1 MGVGTFDGNLA
12 RNSGPIL
19 NSAALYTR
27 KEVYFIVIFAFL
39 GALFDGVELNLLSY
53 PLVYIS
59 ESLHVTTKDIIQIL
73 TFQGLASLLGG
84 FLFGWLGDIIG
95 RRWSYALCVLV
106 YGLGTF
112 MAGFND
118 TYDSLFW
125 TRIFA
130 GLGIGGMFGLVFTM
144 FTECWKTEKRGF
156 MGGLIQSMFVVGQ
169 IITIGVTY
177 FTIASFGHDMGW
189 RSSFFIL
196 GGFSILIAI
205 LSLFLLPESKPWQMY
220 RKKLKDGTLPK
231 DLRRTAV
238 PFVDLFK
245 NKLAVGTIL
254 LMIIS
259 TGVFVVSYSVI
270 SFQSTFLL
278 SEAKVPL
285 NQASVILLL
294 GLVCTG
300 IAYVLTGYI
309 SDILNRKKAFFL
321 GSVLGFIGFAFFMV
335 LALTGNVTI
344 GDNFWT
350 APIFWALMLCNAGY
364 CSFAVMGI
372 WMSEFYPTRIR
383 ATGSNVCYYVGRG
396 LGAGAYPLFALQIAG
411 SVTMALA
418 FGLFGAIAALAF
430 TLFTPDRTGREIQAI
445 E

>member
-1 MGVGTFDGNLA
+1 MGFVTFDGNLA
-12 RNSGPIL
+12 KNSVSIK
-19 NSAALYTR
+19 NSASLYTR

-59 ESLHVTTKDIIQIL
+59 ESLNVTTKDIIQIL
-73 TFQGLASLLGG
+73 TFQGLASLIGG

-95 RRWSYALCVLV
+95 RRWSYAICVFI
-106 YGLGTF
+106 YGLGAF
-112 MAGFND
+112 IGGF
-118 TYDSLFW
+118 TDSYEAMFW
-125 TRIFA
+125 TRVFA

-169 IITIGVTY
+169 IITIGITY
-177 FTIASFGHDMGW
+177 FSIAAVGEDQGW
-189 RSSFFIL
+189 RSAFFIL
-196 GGFSILIAI
+196 GGFSIIIAI
-205 LSLFLLPESKPWQMY
+205 ASLFLLPESKPWQEY
-220 RKKLKDGTLPK
+220 RKKFKDGTLPIE
-231 DLRRTAV
+231 LRRTAV
-238 PFVDLFK
+238 PVVDLFK
-245 NKLAVGTIL
+245 NKLAVGTVLFMVIC
-254 LMIIS
+254 
-259 TGVFVVSYSVI
+259 TAAFVVSYSVI
-270 SFQSTFLL
+270 SFQATFLL

-285 NQASVILLL
+285 NEASVILLL
-294 GLVCTG
+294 GLICTG

-309 SDILNRKKAFFL
+309 SDILNRKKAFFI
-321 GSVLGFIGFAFFMV
+321 GSVLGLIGFSFFMA
-335 LALTGNVTI
+335 LALTGNI
-344 GDNFWT
+344 KMGDNFWT

-364 CSFAVMGI
+364 CSFAVMGV

-396 LGAGAYPLFALQIAG
+396 LGAGLYPLFALQIAG

-418 FGLFGAIAALAF
+418 FGVFGAVAAIAF

>member
-1 MGVGTFDGNLA
+1 MNISTIDGNLA
-12 RNSGPIL
+12 TSSAPVK
-19 NSAALYTR
+19 NSAALYTK
-27 KEVYFIVIFAFL
+27 KEVYLIVIFAFL

-59 ESLHVTTKDIIQIL
+59 ESLNVTTKDIIQIL
-73 TFQGLASLLGG
+73 TFQGLASLVGG

-95 RRWSYALCVLV
+95 RRWSYAICVLT
-106 YGLGTF
+106 YGVGAF
-112 MAGFND
+112 IAGFV
-118 TYDSLFW
+118 DSYESLLW

-144 FTECWKTEKRGF
+144 FTECWKTQKRGF

-169 IITIGVTY
+169 IVTIGVTY
-177 FTIASFGHDMGW
+177 YSIAALGEDQGW
-189 RSSFFIL
+189 RTAFFIL
-196 GGFSILIAI
+196 GGISILIAVA
-205 LSLFLLPESKPWQMY
+205 SLFLLPESKPWQEY
-220 RKKLKDGTLPK
+220 RQKLKDGTLPVE
-231 DLRRTAV
+231 LRRTAV

-245 NKLAVGTIL
+245 NKLAVGTVL
-254 LMIIS
+254 FMIIC
-259 TGVFVVSYSVI
+259 TGVFVISYSVI

-285 NQASVILLL
+285 NQASLILLL
-294 GLVCTG
+294 GLICTAV
-300 IAYVLTGYI
+300 AYVLTGYI
-309 SDILNRKKAFFL
+309 SDVLNRKMAFFW

-335 LALTGNVTI
+335 LALTGNVTM

-364 CSFAVMGI
+364 CSFAVMGV

-396 LGAGAYPLFALQIAG
+396 LGAGLYPLFALQIAG

-418 FGLFGAIAALAF
+418 FGLFGAVAALAF
-430 TLFTPDRTGREIQAI
+430 TLFAPDRTGREIQAI